1 MHRISI
7 RKRTQ
12 IRLIMISKLSEVVDM
27 AKAKKRRRIAV
38 AAAGDPDVLEALKNA
53 ESQGIV
59 EPILVGVKS
68 KIEEICANIGLDCGK
83 YEIIDIEDRFEASLM
98 ASQLIREG
106 RADILM
112 KGMVSTGQLL
122 KAVLDKEHGLR
133 RGGVL
138 SHVAVFESPYYH
150 KLLGITDAAMNVA
163 PSFEDKISIIKN
175 AVEVFHQLGEANPKV
190 AVVGAVETVNQRME
204 STMHAATL
212 SMMNKRHQIKGCI
225 IDGPLALD
233 NAVSKKAAEVKDI
246 DSEVAGD
253 VDIVVA
259 PDINGANFLYKALN
273 FLGGAST
280 AAVIMGAKVPIVL
293 TSRADSEKSKFLSI
307 SLAAAIA

>member
-1 MHRISI
+1 
-7 RKRTQ
+7 
-12 IRLIMISKLSEVVDM
+12 MITKLDGVVEM
-27 AKAKKRRRIAV
+27 AKAKKTRRIAV
-38 AAAGDPDVLEALKNA
+38 ASAADADVLEALKTA
-53 ESQGIV
+53 EEEGIV
-59 EPILVGVKS
+59 VPILVGNKP
-68 KIEEICANIGLDCGK
+68 KIEQICK
-83 YEIIDIEDRFEASLM
+83 DINFDISKHEVIHVEDKFEASLQ
-98 ASQLIREG
+98 AAQLIREG
-106 RADILM
+106 RAEILM

-122 KAVLDKEHGLR
+122 KAVLNKEHGLR
-133 RGGVL
+133 KGSVL
-138 SHVAVFESPYYH
+138 SHVAIFESPYYH

-163 PSFEDKISIIKN
+163 PTFEEKIALINN
-175 AVEVFHQLGEANPKV
+175 AVEVFHLLGEPNPKV

-212 SMMNKRHQIKGCI
+212 SMMNKRQQITGCV

-233 NAVSKKAAEVKDI
+233 NAVSKKAAMVKNI
-246 DSEVAGD
+246 DSEVAGN
-253 VDIVVA
+253 VDIVMA

-307 SLAAAIA
+307 SLAAAIG

>member
-1 MHRISI
+1 
-7 RKRTQ
+7 
-12 IRLIMISKLSEVVDM
+12 MIQKLDGVVEM
-27 AKAKKRRRIAV
+27 AKAKKTRRIAV
-38 AAAGDPDVLEALKNA
+38 AAAADVDVLEALKTA
-53 ESQGIV
+53 EKEGIV
-59 EPILVGVKS
+59 VPILVGIKP
-68 KIEEICANIGLDCGK
+68 KIEQICEEINF
-83 YEIIDIEDRFEASLM
+83 DISKHEVIHVEDKFQASLQ
-98 ASQLIREG
+98 AAQLIREG
-106 RADILM
+106 RAEILM

-133 RGGVL
+133 KGSIL

-163 PSFEDKISIIKN
+163 PSFEDKIALINN
-175 AVEVFHQLGEANPKV
+175 AVEVFHLLGEPNPKV

-212 SMMNKRHQIKGCI
+212 SMMNKRQQITGCI

-233 NAVSKKAAEVKDI
+233 NAVSKKAAQVKNIESD
-246 DSEVAGD
+246 VAGNA
-253 VDIVVA
+253 DIVVA

-307 SLAAAIA
+307 SLAAAIG

>member
-1 MHRISI
+1 
-7 RKRTQ
+7 
-12 IRLIMISKLSEVVDM
+12 MIQKLAEVVEM
-27 AKAKKRRRIAV
+27 AKAKRKRKIAV
-38 AAAGDPDVLEALKNA
+38 AAAADYDVLEALKNA
-53 ESQGIV
+53 EKNGIV
-59 EPILVGVKS
+59 EPVLVGIKP
-68 KIEEICANIGLDCGK
+68 KIEKICQEIDYDISK
-83 YEIIDIEDRFEASLM
+83 YEIIHVEDKFQASLQ
-98 ASQLIREG
+98 AAQLIREG

-133 RGGVL
+133 KGSIL
-138 SHVAVFESPYYH
+138 SHVAIFESPYYH

-163 PSFEDKISIIKN
+163 P
-175 AVEVFHQLGEANPKV
+175 

-212 SMMNKRHQIKGCI
+212 SMMNKRQQITGCI

-233 NAVSKKAAEVKDI
+233 NAVSKKAAQVKNIESD
-246 DSEVAGD
+246 VAGN

-307 SLAAAIA
+307 SLAAAIG

>member
-1 MHRISI
+1 
-7 RKRTQ
+7 
-12 IRLIMISKLSEVVDM
+12 MITKLSELVNI
-27 AKAKKRRRIAV
+27 AKAKQKRKIAV
-38 AAAGDPDVLEALKNA
+38 AAAGDTDVLEALKNA
-53 ESQGIV
+53 EKEGIV
-59 EPILVGVKS
+59 EPILVGIKPR
-68 KIEEICANIGLDCGK
+68 IMEICREIDFNCSK
-83 YEIIDIEDRFEASLM
+83 YEIIDVEDKFEASLQ

-106 RADILM
+106 RAQILM

-122 KAVLDKEHGLR
+122 KAVLDKEQGLR
-133 RGGVL
+133 TGSVL
-138 SHVAVFESPYYH
+138 SHVAIFESPYYH

-163 PSFEDKISIIKN
+163 PTFDEKIHIINN
-175 AVEVFHQLGEANPKV
+175 AVKVFHQLGETNPKV

-212 SMMNKRHQIKGCI
+212 SMMNKRQQIKGCL

-233 NAVSKKAAEVKDI
+233 NAISKKAAEVKNIESD
-246 DSEVAGD
+246 VAGN

-273 FLGGAST
+273 FLGGAQT
-280 AAVIMGAKVPIVL
+280 GAVIMGAKVPIVL

-307 SLAAAIA
+307 SLAAAIG

>member
-1 MHRISI
+1 
-7 RKRTQ
+7 
-12 IRLIMISKLSEVVDM
+12 MIQKLAEIVEM
-27 AKAKKRRRIAV
+27 AKTKRQRKIAV
-38 AAAGDPDVLEALKNA
+38 AAAADYDVLEALKNA
-53 ESQGIV
+53 GKNGIV
-59 EPILVGVKS
+59 EPILVGIKP
-68 KIEEICANIGLDCGK
+68 KIEKICQEIDYDISK
-83 YEIIDIEDRFEASLM
+83 YEIIHEEDKFQASLQ
-98 ASQLIREG
+98 AAQLIREG
-106 RADILM
+106 RAEILM

-133 RGGVL
+133 KGSIL

-163 PSFEDKISIIKN
+163 PAFEDKISLINN
-175 AVEVFHQLGEANPKV
+175 AVELFHLLGEPNPKV

-212 SMMNKRHQIKGCI
+212 SMMNKRKQITGCI

-233 NAVSKKAAEVKDI
+233 NAVSKKAALVKNI
-246 DSEVAGD
+246 DSEVAGN
-253 VDIVVA
+253 VDIIVA

-273 FLGGAST
+273 FLGGAAT

-307 SLAAAIA
+307 SLAAAIG

>member
-1 MHRISI
+1 
-7 RKRTQ
+7 
-12 IRLIMISKLSEVVDM
+12 MISKLSEVVEM
-27 AKAKKRRRIAV
+27 AKAKKKRKIAV
-38 AAAGDPDVLEALKNA
+38 AAAGDADVLEALKNA
-53 ESQGIV
+53 ESQGII
-59 EPILVGVKS
+59 EPILVGQKT
-68 KIEEICANIGLDCGK
+68 KILEICKNIGLDCGK

-106 RADILM
+106 RAQILM

-122 KAVLDKEHGLR
+122 KAVLNKEHGLR
-133 RGGVL
+133 KGGVL
-138 SHVAVFESPYYH
+138 SHVAIFESPYYH
-150 KLLGITDAAMNVA
+150 KLLGITDAAMNVS
-163 PSFEDKISIIKN
+163 PSFEDKISIINN
-175 AVEVFHQLGEANPKV
+175 AVEVFHLLGEPNPKV

-212 SMMNKRHQIKGCI
+212 SMMNKRQQIKGCI

-233 NAVSKKAAEVKDI
+233 NAVSKKAAEIKGI
-246 DSEVAGD
+246 ESEVAGN

>member
-1 MHRISI
+1 M
-7 RKRTQ
+7 
-12 IRLIMISKLSEVVDM
+12 
-27 AKAKKRRRIAV
+27 
-38 AAAGDPDVLEALKNA
+38 
-53 ESQGIV
+53 
-59 EPILVGVKS
+59 
-68 KIEEICANIGLDCGK
+68 
-83 YEIIDIEDRFEASLM
+83 
-98 ASQLIREG
+98 
-106 RADILM
+106 
-112 KGMVSTGQLL
+112 
-122 KAVLDKEHGLR
+122 KAVLDKDHGLR
-133 RGGVL
+133 KGAII
-138 SHVAVFESPYYH
+138 SHVALFESPYYH

-163 PSFEDKISIIKN
+163 PSFEDKIGLIKN
-175 AVEVFHQLGEANPKV
+175 AIEVFHKLGEPNPKV

-212 SMMNKRHQIKGCI
+212 SMMNKRQQIKGCI

-233 NAVSKKAAEVKDI
+233 NAVSKKAAEVKNI
-246 DSEVAGD
+246 ESEVAGN

-307 SLAAAIA
+307 SLAAAIG

>member
-1 MHRISI
+1 
-7 RKRTQ
+7 
-12 IRLIMISKLSEVVDM
+12 MITKLSEVVDM
-27 AKAKKRRRIAV
+27 AKAKRKRRIAV
-38 AAAGDPDVLEALKNA
+38 AAAGDRDVLEALKNA
-53 ESQGIV
+53 ESDGII
-59 EPILVGVKS
+59 EPVLVGIKT
-68 KIEEICANIGLDCGK
+68 KIQEICKEISWNCDN
-83 YEIIDIEDRFEASLM
+83 YEIIDVEDRFEASLV
-98 ASQLIREG
+98 ASKLIRDGKAE
-106 RADILM
+106 ILM

-122 KAVLDKEHGLR
+122 KAVLDKESGLR
-133 RGGVL
+133 KGSIL

-163 PSFEDKISIIKN
+163 PSFEDKIGIINN
-175 AVEVFHQLGEANPKV
+175 AVEVFHLLGEPNPKV

-212 SMMNKRHQIKGCI
+212 SMMNKRQQIKGCT

-233 NAVSKKAAEVKDI
+233 NAVSKKAAQVKNI
-246 DSEVAGD
+246 ESEVAGN
-253 VDIVVA
+253 VDIIVA

-273 FLGGAST
+273 FLGGAQT